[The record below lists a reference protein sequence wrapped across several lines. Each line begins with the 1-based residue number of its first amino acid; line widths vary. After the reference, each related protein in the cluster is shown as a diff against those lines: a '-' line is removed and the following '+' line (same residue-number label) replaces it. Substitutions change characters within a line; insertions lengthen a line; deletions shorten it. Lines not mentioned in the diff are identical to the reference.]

1 MSSIKLN
8 DFLIVSNKQGISNI
22 SNLFP
27 DITGPIAREVEDEA
41 NSYFQVFSSFNII
54 LKFLVISS
62 IIASFR
68 IGIILTIKH
77 KAQSVVTN
85 NNFFV
90 LDLFSAHLQSPAAS
104 DTHNRRGSRLAQRVS
119 GSLPFIHLTVKE
131 SC

>member
-104 DTHNRRGSRLAQRVS
+104 DTHNRRGSRLAQRVP

>member
-1 MSSIKLN
+1 VSSIKLN

-54 LKFLVISS
+54 LNFLV
-62 IIASFR
+62 IASFR
-68 IGIILTIKH
+68 IGIILNIKH